1 MSPKNDVQK
10 VCSYEKFGFC
20 MKREEYEDFHPT
32 ENCVDVKCSIVNCKR
47 RHPQPC
53 RFFGTQNGCRFGS
66 SCKFDHQRQMYFQSE
81 LEKMQSEIG
90 KLKENNEKQKI
101 LIAESKNKDDI
112 IKILHER
119 VFDLEMQLENLDNKF
134 EDLYNIFE
142 YGTNMPSK
150 IEEIKVQRAKEKDQN
165 EANDTSNEVQ
175 EVIMYERSIEDYDLE
190 VNFYKTNHQHIK
202 ELKNKVNEKV
212 IADTIDN
219 FKGFKESFAIKA
231 EKLKLQS
238 KTKNDFKELNEQFEE
253 ICSKWIS
260 TSKKQFKKIAIGD
273 LTNILN
279 EIDRMYTIVC
289 ENRKSEYNIPYELI
303 DKI

>member
-1 MSPKNDVQK
+1 MSPKNDGQK

-20 MKREEYEDFHPT
+20 MKREECEDFHPT

-119 VFDLEMQLENLDNKF
+119 VFDLEMQLENLDSKF
-134 EDLYNIFE
+134 EDLNNIYE
-142 YGTNMPSK
+142 YGTCMPSK
-150 IEEIKVQRAKEKDQN
+150 IEKIKEQRATEKDQN
-165 EANDTSNEVQ
+165 EANDSSNEAQ
-175 EVIMYERSIEDYDLE
+175 EVVMDERSDEEYEKEILLLKSSHK
-190 VNFYKTNHQHIK
+190 VVKNIK
-202 ELKNKVNEKV
+202 DKVNETV
-212 IADTIDN
+212 IVKTIENLKN
-219 FKGFKESFAIKA
+219 FQNQFST
-231 EKLKLQS
+231 S
-238 KTKNDFKELNEQFEE
+238 SELSEQIDE
-253 ICSKWIS
+253 ICSRWIN
-260 TSKKQFKKIAIGD
+260 TPKKHFKKKALKD
-273 LTNILN
+273 LGNILK
-279 EIDRMYTIVC
+279 EIERMYVIVC
-289 ENRKSEYNIPYELI
+289 ENRKCEYNAPYEVLE
-303 DKI
+303 

>member
-1 MSPKNDVQK
+1 MSPKNDCQK

-20 MKREEYEDFHPT
+20 MKREECEDFHPT

-81 LEKMQSEIG
+81 LEKMKSEIG

-119 VFDLEMQLENLDNKF
+119 LFDLEMQHENLESKF
-134 EDLYNIFE
+134 EDLNNIFE
-142 YGTNMPSK
+142 FGTCMPSK
-150 IEEIKVQRAKEKDQN
+150 IEEIKEQREKEKDQN
-165 EANDTSNEVQ
+165 EANDTSNEIQ
-175 EVIMYERSIEDYDLE
+175 EVIMDDRSIKDYNLE
-190 VNFYKTNHQHIK
+190 VNFYKTNHKYIK
-202 ELKNKVNEKV
+202 ELQKKVNEKV

-219 FKGFKESFAIKA
+219 FKSFKESFAIKSK
-231 EKLKLQS
+231 ELKLQS
-238 KTKNDFKELNEQFEE
+238 KTKNDFKELNEQLEE

-260 TSKKQFKKIAIGD
+260 T
-273 LTNILN
+273 
-279 EIDRMYTIVC
+279 
-289 ENRKSEYNIPYELI
+289 
-303 DKI
+303 